1 MLRNAKLELLE
12 AVRDYEVLA
21 ATITHRSIFAGGAN
35 HDAILKV
42 GHTQAD
48 WETFLGLLD
57 FKYDAGYGG
66 QELYGTVWFTDD
78 TWLERGEYDGSEW
91 WDHNICPTLPDE
103 LLNDV

>member
-1 MLRNAKLELLE
+1 MLINAKLELLT

-21 ATITHRSIFAGGAN
+21 AAITHRSIYAGGTN

-48 WETFLGLLD
+48 WEAFIEVLD

-66 QELYGTVWFTDD
+66 QELYGLVWLTDG

-91 WDHNICPTLPDE
+91 WDHHICPILPKE
-103 LLNDV
+103 LLK